1 MNPGRYI
8 PRGRGVAN
16 APCSERATPR
26 GAAAGTPRSAF
37 TLVELLVVIA
47 IIGVL
52 VGLLLPAVQSARA
65 SARRTQCSSNM
76 RQVGLAIRQFAE
88 AHRGSMPL
96 STHNLGV
103 GEEKRA
109 WIHTV
114 APFMESVDQIR
125 ICPDDPNG
133 PARFRADLTSYILNS
148 YVCVAEDEGAVTNL
162 NKMQALSKTI
172 VAFEASDDIGTS
184 HADHTHGTN
193 WFKYALTR
201 PNRVKLI
208 WDRIKEDVQPNRHG
222 NHANYLY
229 ADGHTQQLTEADV
242 DVWVQ
247 ANFNFAIPPQ

>member
-1 MNPGRYI
+1 MKLHMHPNRKSM
-8 PRGRGVAN
+8 A
-16 APCSERATPR
+16 AP
-26 GAAAGTPRSAF
+26 AF

-52 VGLLLPAVQSARA
+52 VGLLLPAVQAARA
-65 SARRTQCSSNM
+65 SARRSQCSSNL

-88 AHRGSMPL
+88 AHRGAMPS
-96 STHNLGV
+96 STHDLGV
-103 GEEKRA
+103 GEEEKA
-109 WIHTV
+109 WIYTV

-133 PARFRADLTSYILNS
+133 PARLKADLTSYILNS
-148 YVCVAEDEGAVTNL
+148 YVCNGEDEGAVTNL
-162 NKMQALSKTI
+162 NKMQATSKTI
-172 VAFEASDDIGTS
+172 VAFEASDAIGTS

-208 WDRIKEDVQPNRHG
+208 WDRIKEDVQTNRHG

-229 ADGHTQQLTEADV
+229 ADGHTKQLSEADI

-247 ANFNFAIPPQ
+247 ANFNFALPPQ

>member
-1 MNPGRYI
+1 MHLHYDRVRKPAR
-8 PRGRGVAN
+8 PA
-16 APCSERATPR
+16 
-26 GAAAGTPRSAF
+26 AF

-47 IIGVL
+47 IIGML

-65 SARRTQCSSNM
+65 SARRSQCASNV

-88 AHRGSMPL
+88 AHRGAMPL
-96 STHNLGV
+96 STHDLGV
-103 GEEKRA
+103 GEEHRA
-109 WIHTV
+109 WIYTV

-125 ICPDDPNG
+125 ICPDDRNG
-133 PARFRADLTSYILNS
+133 PARLQDDLTSYVLNS
-148 YVCVAEDEGAVTNL
+148 YVCNGDDEGAVTNL
-162 NKMQALSKTI
+162 NKMMATSKTI
-172 VAFEASDDIGTS
+172 VAFETSDAIGTS

-201 PNRVKLI
+201 PNRGKLI
-208 WDRIKEDVQPNRHG
+208 WDRIKEDVQTDRHG

-229 ADGHTQQLTEADV
+229 ADGHVKNLSEPDI